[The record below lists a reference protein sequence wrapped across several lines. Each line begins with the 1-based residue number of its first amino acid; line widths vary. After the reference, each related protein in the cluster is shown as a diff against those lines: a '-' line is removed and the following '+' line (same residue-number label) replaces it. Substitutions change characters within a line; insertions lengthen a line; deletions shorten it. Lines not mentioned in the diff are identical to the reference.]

1 MRPILRALWRD
12 RAVTG
17 MAFAILAL
25 GIAASTALFTVVN
38 AVLLKPLPYPAPERL
53 QVVRVTGDD
62 FSASYPSLPVN
73 AMHVAAWQRDCGVCE
88 GVAAIG
94 SFTTTLTGLTG
105 NGESEQLDGMAI
117 SAGGLEMLGI
127 APLIGR
133 TFTQAEDREGGP
145 AVVMIG
151 EGLWRRRFASDS
163 GAVGQS
169 ILLNGKPT
177 VVGVVP
183 ATAPLP
189 GPDQLGSLVRLQPRA
204 DVFRPHAF
212 CRPSSSNRWETS
224 ASA

>member
-1 MRPILRALWRD
+1 
-12 RAVTG
+12 

-25 GIAASTALFTVVN
+25 GIGASTALFTVVN

-53 QVVRVTGDD
+53 HVVRVTSDD

-88 GVAAIG
+88 SVAAIG

-127 APLIGR
+127 APLMGR
-133 TFTQAEDREGGP
+133 TFTQVDDREGGP

-151 EGLWRRRFASDS
+151 EGLWRRRFASEPWCRRAVHPSQRKASDGRGRRPCN
-163 GAVGQS
+163 GALAG
-169 ILLNGKPT
+169 
-177 VVGVVP
+177 
-183 ATAPLP
+183 
-189 GPDQLGSLVRLQPRA
+189 R
-204 DVFRPHAF
+204 
-212 CRPSSSNRWETS
+212 SSWS
-224 ASA
+224 